1 MISSYTFGIYPRSEE
16 LIEATRKNTE
26 NLDSLSQKET
36 EGYISAQKNAGIG
49 FISDPLLQWDDIFR
63 PFAGYAKS
71 DMEGDEVP
79 RHFAWTTSLN
89 RIFEMNVFYRV
100 LSFMEHPWN
109 LGSRYGNRIHTNL
122 ALSLLPKNRTVAV
135 VEPYT
140 FANLHTVSPAYDRN
154 FNDDL
159 AKMLRE
165 EIDSLVESGF
175 EVIQLLAPSIAYNKE
190 VDFGVVSDALKILT
204 DGLKAKTILHT
215 YFGDVSTKIESLL
228 DLPVS
233 GLGFDIT
240 TTPASSIEKHSF
252 SDKILTVG
260 IINSFNTAIEKPQE
274 CIKQVDEINAQ
285 TKPKE
290 SYVSNNFDLEYV
302 PKEFAMNKISVLG
315 EIARGAKDV

>member
-1 MISSYTFGIYPRSEE
+1 LISSYTFGIYPRSEE

-26 NLDSLSQKET
+26 NLDSLFQKET
-36 EGYISAQKNAGIG
+36 EEYISAQKDTNLG
-49 FISDPLLQWDDIFR
+49 FVSDPLLKWDDIFR
-63 PFAGYAKS
+63 PFS
-71 DMEGDEVP
+71 NLSEVTP
-79 RHFAWTTSLN
+79 TALN
-89 RIFEMNVFYRV
+89 RIYEMNTFYRV
-100 LSFMEHPWN
+100 LSFDGFTFTDGGNTVKSN
-109 LGSRYGNRIHTNL
+109 LDS
-122 ALSLLPKNRTVAV
+122 SLPKNKTVAIP
-135 VEPYT
+135 EPFT
-140 FANLHTVSPAYDRN
+140 FAELHTSNGLKRKEDFVIN
-154 FNDDL
+154 L
-159 AKMLRE
+159 AKMLRV
-165 EIDSLVESGF
+165 EINSLVESGF

-190 VDFGVVSDALKILT
+190 VDFGVVSDALKIIT
-204 DGLKAKTILHT
+204 DGLNAKTILHT

-274 CIKQVDEINAQ
+274 CIKQVDEINAK

>member
-1 MISSYTFGIYPRSEE
+1 LISSYTVGIYPRSEE

-26 NLDSLSQKET
+26 NLDSLFQSET
-36 EGYISAQKNAGIG
+36 EEYISAQKNANLG
-49 FISDPLLQWDDIFR
+49 FVSDPLLKWDDIFR
-63 PFAGYAKS
+63 PFSNLSGVTPTA
-71 DMEGDEVP
+71 
-79 RHFAWTTSLN
+79 LN
-89 RIFEMNVFYRV
+89 RIYEMNTFYRV
-100 LSFMEHPWN
+100 LSFDGSAFTDDGNTVKSN
-109 LGSRYGNRIHTNL
+109 LDS
-122 ALSLLPKNRTVAV
+122 SMPKNKTVAIP
-135 VEPYT
+135 EPFT
-140 FANLHTVSPAYDRN
+140 FAELHTSNEFKRKEDYVKT
-154 FNDDL
+154 L
-159 AKMLRE
+159 AKMLRV

-190 VDFGVVSDALKILT
+190 VDFGVVSDALKIIT

-260 IINSFNTAIEKPQE
+260 VINSFNTAFEKPLE
-274 CIKQVDEINAQ
+274 CFKQVDEINAQ

>member
-1 MISSYTFGIYPRSEE
+1 
-16 LIEATRKNTE
+16 
-26 NLDSLSQKET
+26 
-36 EGYISAQKNAGIG
+36 
-49 FISDPLLQWDDIFR
+49 
-63 PFAGYAKS
+63 
-71 DMEGDEVP
+71 
-79 RHFAWTTSLN
+79 
-89 RIFEMNVFYRV
+89 
-100 LSFMEHPWN
+100 MEHPWN

-122 ALSLLPKNRTVAV
+122 ALSILPKNRTVAV

-154 FNDDL
+154 FNEDL
-159 AKMLRE
+159 AKMLRA

-190 VDFGVVSDALKILT
+190 VDFGVVSDALKIIT

-215 YFGDVSTKIESLL
+215 YFGDVSKKIESLL

-260 IINSFNTAIEKPQE
+260 VINSFNTAIEKPQE

>member
-1 MISSYTFGIYPRSEE
+1 LISSYTFGIYPRSEE
-16 LIEATRKNTE
+16 LIEATRTNTE

-36 EGYISAQKNAGIG
+36 DEYINAQKNANLG
-49 FISDPLLQWDDIFR
+49 FVSDPLLKWDDIFR
-63 PFAGYAKS
+63 PFSNLSGVTPTA
-71 DMEGDEVP
+71 
-79 RHFAWTTSLN
+79 LN
-89 RIFEMNVFYRV
+89 RIFEMNTFYRV
-100 LSFMEHPWN
+100 LSFDGSAFTDGGNTVKSN
-109 LGSRYGNRIHTNL
+109 LDS
-122 ALSLLPKNRTVAV
+122 SLPKNKTVAIP
-135 VEPYT
+135 EPFT
-140 FANLHTVSPAYDRN
+140 FAELHTSNEYKRKEDFVLN
-154 FNDDL
+154 L
-159 AKMLRE
+159 AKMLRV

-190 VDFGVVSDALKILT
+190 VDFGVVSDALKIIT
-204 DGLKAKTILHT
+204 NGLKAKTILHT
-215 YFGDVSTKIESLL
+215 YFGDVSTKIENLL

-260 IINSFNTAIEKPQE
+260 VINSFNTAIEKPQE
-274 CIKQVDEINAQ
+274 CINQVDEINTK

>member
-1 MISSYTFGIYPRSEE
+1 LISSYTFGIYPRSEE

-36 EGYISAQKNAGIG
+36 DEYINAQKNANLG
-49 FISDPLLQWDDIFR
+49 FVSDPLLKWDDIFR
-63 PFAGYAKS
+63 PFS
-71 DMEGDEVP
+71 NLSEVTP
-79 RHFAWTTSLN
+79 TALN
-89 RIFEMNVFYRV
+89 RIYEMNTFYRV
-100 LSFMEHPWN
+100 LSFDGSAFTDGGNTVKSN
-109 LGSRYGNRIHTNL
+109 LDS
-122 ALSLLPKNRTVAV
+122 SLPKNKTVAIP
-135 VEPYT
+135 EPFT
-140 FANLHTVSPAYDRN
+140 FAELHTSNGLKRKEDFVIN
-154 FNDDL
+154 L
-159 AKMLRE
+159 AKMLRV
-165 EIDSLVESGF
+165 EINSLVESGF

-190 VDFGVVSDALKILT
+190 VDFGVISDALKIIT

-215 YFGDVSTKIESLL
+215 YFGDVSTKIENLL

-260 IINSFNTAIEKPQE
+260 VINSFNTAIEKPQE
-274 CIKQVDEINAQ
+274 CINQVDEINAK

-290 SYVSNNFDLEYV
+290 SYVSNNFDMEYV

-315 EIARGAKDV
+315 EITRGVKDV

>member
-26 NLDSLSQKET
+26 NLNSLFQKET
-36 EGYISAQKNAGIG
+36 EEYISAQKNANLG
-49 FISDPLLQWDDIFR
+49 FVSDPLLKWDDIFR
-63 PFAGYAKS
+63 PFSNLETATPTA
-71 DMEGDEVP
+71 
-79 RHFAWTTSLN
+79 LN
-89 RIFEMNVFYRV
+89 RIYEMNTFYRV
-100 LSFMEHPWN
+100 LSFDGQTFTDDGN
-109 LGSRYGNRIHTNL
+109 LVQSNL
-122 ALSLLPKNRTVAV
+122 DLSLLPKNRAAAIP
-135 VEPYT
+135 EPFT
-140 FANLHTVSPAYDRN
+140 FAERHTSKGFKTKEDFTIN
-154 FNDDL
+154 L
-159 AKMLRE
+159 AKMLRV

-175 EVIQLLAPSIAYNKE
+175 ELIQLLGPSIAYNNE
-190 VDFGVVSDALKILT
+190 VDFGLVSDALKIIT

-252 SDKILTVG
+252 SNKSLTIG

-274 CIKQVDEINAQ
+274 CIKQVDEINAK

>member
-36 EGYISAQKNAGIG
+36 DEYINAQKNANLG
-49 FISDPLLQWDDIFR
+49 FVSDPLLKWDDIFR
-63 PFAGYAKS
+63 PFS
-71 DMEGDEVP
+71 SLTSVNLS
-79 RHFAWTTSLN
+79 SLN
-89 RIFEMNVFYRV
+89 RIYEMNTFYRI
-100 LSFMEHPWN
+100 LSFDGSDFTDGGNIVQSN
-109 LGSRYGNRIHTNL
+109 LDS
-122 ALSLLPKNRTVAV
+122 SLPKNKTVAIP
-135 VEPYT
+135 EPFT
-140 FANLHTVSPAYDRN
+140 FAELHTSKK
-154 FNDDL
+154 FKKKDDFIINL
-159 AKMLRE
+159 AKMLRP

-190 VDFGVVSDALKILT
+190 VDFGLVSDGLKILT
-204 DGLKAKTILHT
+204 DGLEAKTVLHT
-215 YFGDVSTKIESLL
+215 YFGDVSKKIESLL

-252 SDKILTVG
+252 SNKSLTIG

-274 CIKQVDEINAQ
+274 CIKQVDEINSN

>member
-1 MISSYTFGIYPRSEE
+1 LISSYTFGIYPRSEE

-36 EGYISAQKNAGIG
+36 EEYITAQKNANLG
-49 FISDPLLQWDDIFR
+49 FVSDPLLKWDDIFR
-63 PFAGYAKS
+63 PFS
-71 DMEGDEVP
+71 SLTSVNLS
-79 RHFAWTTSLN
+79 SLN
-89 RIFEMNVFYRV
+89 RIYEMNTFYRILSFDGSDFTDGCNIV
-100 LSFMEHPWN
+100 LSN
-109 LGSRYGNRIHTNL
+109 LDS
-122 ALSLLPKNRTVAV
+122 SLPKNKTVAIP
-135 VEPYT
+135 EPFT
-140 FANLHTVSPAYDRN
+140 FAELHTSNELKRKEDFVIN
-154 FNDDL
+154 L
-159 AKMLRE
+159 AKMLRV
-165 EIDSLVESGF
+165 EINSLVESGF

-190 VDFGVVSDALKILT
+190 VDFGVISDALKIIT

-252 SDKILTVG
+252 SDKLLTIG

-302 PKEFAMNKISVLG
+302 PKESAMNKISVLG

>member
-1 MISSYTFGIYPRSEE
+1 LISSYTFGIYPRSEE

-36 EGYISAQKNAGIG
+36 DEYINAQKNANLG
-49 FISDPLLQWDDIFR
+49 FVSDPLLKWDDIFR
-63 PFAGYAKS
+63 PFS
-71 DMEGDEVP
+71 SLTSVNLS
-79 RHFAWTTSLN
+79 SLN
-89 RIFEMNVFYRV
+89 RIYEMNTFYRI
-100 LSFMEHPWN
+100 LSFDGSDFTDGGNIVQSN
-109 LGSRYGNRIHTNL
+109 LDS
-122 ALSLLPKNRTVAV
+122 SLPKNKTVAIP
-135 VEPYT
+135 EPFT
-140 FANLHTVSPAYDRN
+140 FAELHTSKK
-154 FNDDL
+154 FKKKDDFIINL
-159 AKMLRE
+159 AKILRP

-190 VDFGVVSDALKILT
+190 VDFGVISDALKIIT

-215 YFGDVSTKIESLL
+215 YFGDVSKKIESLL
-228 DLPVS
+228 ELPVS
-233 GLGFDIT
+233 GLGFDTT

-252 SDKILTVG
+252 SNKSLTIG

-274 CIKQVDEINAQ
+274 CIKLVDEINAN

>member
-36 EGYISAQKNAGIG
+36 DEYINAQKNASLG
-49 FISDPLLQWDDIFR
+49 FVSDPLLKWDDIFR
-63 PFAGYAKS
+63 PFS
-71 DMEGDEVP
+71 SLTSVNLS
-79 RHFAWTTSLN
+79 SLN
-89 RIFEMNVFYRV
+89 RIYEMNTFYRI
-100 LSFMEHPWN
+100 LSFDGSDFTDGGNIVQSN
-109 LGSRYGNRIHTNL
+109 LDS
-122 ALSLLPKNRTVAV
+122 SLPKNKTVAIP
-135 VEPYT
+135 EPFT
-140 FANLHTVSPAYDRN
+140 FAELHTSKK
-154 FNDDL
+154 FKKKDDFIINL
-159 AKMLRE
+159 AKMLRP

-190 VDFGVVSDALKILT
+190 VDFGLVSDGLKILT
-204 DGLKAKTILHT
+204 DGLEAKTILHT

-252 SDKILTVG
+252 SNKSLTIG

-274 CIKQVDEINAQ
+274 CIKQIDEINAN

>member
-1 MISSYTFGIYPRSEE
+1 LISSYTFGIYPRSEE

-26 NLDSLSQKET
+26 NLDSLFQSET
-36 EGYISAQKNAGIG
+36 EGYISAQKNANLG
-49 FISDPLLQWDDIFR
+49 FVSDPLLKWDDIFR
-63 PFAGYAKS
+63 PFS
-71 DMEGDEVP
+71 NLSEVTP
-79 RHFAWTTSLN
+79 TALN
-89 RIFEMNVFYRV
+89 RIYEMNTFYRV
-100 LSFMEHPWN
+100 LSFGGSAFTDGGNTVKSN
-109 LGSRYGNRIHTNL
+109 LDS
-122 ALSLLPKNRTVAV
+122 SLPKNKTVAIP
-135 VEPYT
+135 EPFT
-140 FANLHTVSPAYDRN
+140 FAELHTSNELKRKEDFVIN
-154 FNDDL
+154 L
-159 AKMLRE
+159 AKMLRVE
-165 EIDSLVESGF
+165 MNSLVESGF

-190 VDFGVVSDALKILT
+190 VDFGVVSDALKIIT

-274 CIKQVDEINAQ
+274 CINLIDEINAQ

>member
-26 NLDSLSQKET
+26 NLDSLFQSET
-36 EGYISAQKNAGIG
+36 EEYISAQKNAILG
-49 FISDPLLQWDDIFR
+49 FVSDPLLKWDDIFR
-63 PFAGYAKS
+63 PFATTS
-71 DMEGDEVP
+71 
-79 RHFAWTTSLN
+79 FAQTTSLN
-89 RIFEMNVFYRV
+89 RIFEMNAFYRV

-109 LGSRYGNRIHTNL
+109 LGDRYGNRIHTNL
-122 ALSLLPKNRTVAV
+122 ALSILPKNRTVAV

-140 FANLHTVSPAYDRN
+140 FANLHTVSPNYDRN
-154 FNDDL
+154 FNEDL

-190 VDFGVVSDALKILT
+190 VDFGVVSDALKIIT

-315 EIARGAKDV
+315 EIARGVKDV

>member
-1 MISSYTFGIYPRSEE
+1 LISSYTFGIYPRSEE

-26 NLDSLSQKET
+26 NLDLLFQSET
-36 EGYISAQKNAGIG
+36 EEYITAQKNANLG
-49 FISDPLLQWDDIFR
+49 FVSDPLLKWDDIFR
-63 PFAGYAKS
+63 PFS
-71 DMEGDEVP
+71 NLSEVTP
-79 RHFAWTTSLN
+79 TALN
-89 RIFEMNVFYRV
+89 RIYEMNTFYRV
-100 LSFMEHPWN
+100 LSFDGFAFTDGGNTVKSN
-109 LGSRYGNRIHTNL
+109 LDS
-122 ALSLLPKNRTVAV
+122 SLPKNKTVAIP
-135 VEPYT
+135 EPFT
-140 FANLHTVSPAYDRN
+140 FAELHTSNEHKRKEEFVIN
-154 FNDDL
+154 L
-159 AKMLRE
+159 AKMLRT

-190 VDFGVVSDALKILT
+190 VDFGLVSDGLKILT

-215 YFGDVSTKIESLL
+215 YFGDVSKKIESLL

-240 TTPASSIEKHSF
+240 TTPVSSIEKHSF
-252 SDKILTVG
+252 SDKSLTIG

-274 CIKQVDEINAQ
+274 CIKQVDEINAN

>member
-36 EGYISAQKNAGIG
+36 DEYINAQKNANLG
-49 FISDPLLQWDDIFR
+49 FVSDPLLKWDDIFR
-63 PFAGYAKS
+63 PFS
-71 DMEGDEVP
+71 SLTSVNLS
-79 RHFAWTTSLN
+79 SLN
-89 RIFEMNVFYRV
+89 RIYEMNTFYRI
-100 LSFMEHPWN
+100 LSFDGSDFTDGGNIVQSN
-109 LGSRYGNRIHTNL
+109 LDS
-122 ALSLLPKNRTVAV
+122 SLPKNKTVAIP
-135 VEPYT
+135 EPFT
-140 FANLHTVSPAYDRN
+140 FAELHTSKK
-154 FNDDL
+154 FKKKDDFIINL
-159 AKMLRE
+159 AKMLRP

-190 VDFGVVSDALKILT
+190 VDFGLVSDGLKILT
-204 DGLKAKTILHT
+204 DGLEAKTVLHT

-252 SDKILTVG
+252 SNKSLTIG

-274 CIKQVDEINAQ
+274 CINQVDEINAK

>member
-36 EGYISAQKNAGIG
+36 EEYITAQKNANLG
-49 FISDPLLQWDDIFR
+49 FVSDPLLKWDDIFR
-63 PFAGYAKS
+63 PFS
-71 DMEGDEVP
+71 NLEGVTP
-79 RHFAWTTSLN
+79 TALN
-89 RIFEMNVFYRV
+89 RIYEMNTFYRV
-100 LSFMEHPWN
+100 LSFDGSAFTDGGNTVKSN
-109 LGSRYGNRIHTNL
+109 LDS
-122 ALSLLPKNRTVAV
+122 SLPKNKTVAIP
-135 VEPYT
+135 EPFT
-140 FANLHTVSPAYDRN
+140 FAELHTSNEFKRKEDFVIN
-154 FNDDL
+154 L
-159 AKMLRE
+159 AKMLRV

-190 VDFGVVSDALKILT
+190 VDFGVVSDALKIIT

-274 CIKQVDEINAQ
+274 CINQIDEINATNK
-285 TKPKE
+285 TKRILCE
-290 SYVSNNFDLEYV
+290 
-302 PKEFAMNKISVLG
+302 
-315 EIARGAKDV
+315 

>member
-16 LIEATRKNTE
+16 LIEATRKHTE

-36 EGYISAQKNAGIG
+36 EGYINAQKNANLG
-49 FISDPLLQWDDIFR
+49 FVSDPLLKWDDIFR
-63 PFAGYAKS
+63 PFANSRAVK
-71 DMEGDEVP
+71 P
-79 RHFAWTTSLN
+79 AALN
-89 RIFEMNVFYRV
+89 RIFEMNTFYRV
-100 LSFMEHPWN
+100 LSFDGSDFTDGDNTVQSN
-109 LGSRYGNRIHTNL
+109 LDS
-122 ALSLLPKNRTVAV
+122 SLPKNKTVAIP
-135 VEPYT
+135 EPFT
-140 FANLHTVSPAYDRN
+140 FAELHTSNEFKRKEDFAIN
-154 FNDDL
+154 L
-159 AKMLRE
+159 AKMLRR

-175 EVIQLLAPSIAYNKE
+175 EIIQLLAPSIAYNKE
-190 VDFGVVSDALKILT
+190 VDFGVVSEALKIIT

-215 YFGDVSTKIESLL
+215 YFGDVSKKIESLL

-252 SDKILTVG
+252 SNKSLTIG
-260 IINSFNTAIEKPQE
+260 IINSFNTAIEKSQE
-274 CIKQVDEINAQ
+274 CINQVDEINAK

-315 EIARGAKDV
+315 EIARGAKYV

>member
-26 NLDSLSQKET
+26 NLDSLFQKET
-36 EGYISAQKNAGIG
+36 EEYISAQKNAGLG
-49 FISDPLLQWDDIFR
+49 FVSDPLLKWDDIFR
-63 PFAGYAKS
+63 PFSNLSSVTPTA
-71 DMEGDEVP
+71 
-79 RHFAWTTSLN
+79 LN
-89 RIFEMNVFYRV
+89 RIYEMNTFYRV
-100 LSFMEHPWN
+100 LSFDGQDLVGGGNIVQSN
-109 LGSRYGNRIHTNL
+109 LDS
-122 ALSLLPKNRTVAV
+122 SLPKNKTAAIP
-135 VEPYT
+135 EPFT
-140 FANLHTVSPAYDRN
+140 FAELHTSNKFKRKEDFTIN
-154 FNDDL
+154 L
-159 AKMLRE
+159 AKMLRV
-165 EIDSLVESGF
+165 EIDSLVKSGF
-175 EVIQLLAPSIAYNKE
+175 EAIQLLGPSIAYNNE
-190 VDFGVVSDALKILT
+190 VDFGLVSDALKILT
-204 DGLKAKTILHT
+204 SGLEAKTILHT
-215 YFGDVSTKIESLL
+215 YFGDVSKKIESLL

-274 CIKQVDEINAQ
+274 CIKQVDEINAK

-290 SYVSNNFDLEYV
+290 SYVSTNFDLEYV

>member
-1 MISSYTFGIYPRSEE
+1 LISSYTFGIYPRSEE

-26 NLDSLSQKET
+26 NLNSLFQKET
-36 EGYISAQKNAGIG
+36 EEYISAQKNANLG
-49 FISDPLLQWDDIFR
+49 FVSDPLLKWDDIFR
-63 PFAGYAKS
+63 PFSNLETATPTA
-71 DMEGDEVP
+71 
-79 RHFAWTTSLN
+79 LN
-89 RIFEMNVFYRV
+89 RIYEMNTFYRV
-100 LSFMEHPWN
+100 LSFDGQTFTDDGN
-109 LGSRYGNRIHTNL
+109 LVQSNL
-122 ALSLLPKNRTVAV
+122 DLSLLPKNRAAAIP
-135 VEPYT
+135 EPFT
-140 FANLHTVSPAYDRN
+140 FAERHTSKGFKTKEDFTIN
-154 FNDDL
+154 L
-159 AKMLRE
+159 AKMLRV

-175 EVIQLLAPSIAYNKE
+175 EIIQLLAPSIAYNKE
-190 VDFGVVSDALKILT
+190 VNFGLVSDSLKIIT

-240 TTPASSIEKHSF
+240 TTPASSIEKYSF
-252 SDKILTVG
+252 SDKILTIG

-274 CIKQVDEINAQ
+274 CIKQVDEINAK

>member
-26 NLDSLSQKET
+26 NLNSLFQKET
-36 EGYISAQKNAGIG
+36 EEYISAQKNTGLG
-49 FISDPLLQWDDIFR
+49 FVSDPLLKWDDIFR
-63 PFAGYAKS
+63 PFSNLETVTPTA
-71 DMEGDEVP
+71 
-79 RHFAWTTSLN
+79 LN
-89 RIFEMNVFYRV
+89 RIYEMNTFYRV
-100 LSFMEHPWN
+100 LSFDGSKFTDNGN
-109 LGSRYGNRIHTNL
+109 LVQSNL
-122 ALSLLPKNRTVAV
+122 DLSLLPKNRTAAIP
-135 VEPYT
+135 EPFT
-140 FANLHTVSPAYDRN
+140 FAELHTSNEFKRKEDFTIN
-154 FNDDL
+154 L
-159 AKMLRE
+159 AKMLRA

-190 VDFGVVSDALKILT
+190 VDFGLVSDSLKIIT
-204 DGLKAKTILHT
+204 DGLNAKTILHT

-240 TTPASSIEKHSF
+240 TTPASSIEKYSF
-252 SDKILTVG
+252 SGKSLTIG
-260 IINSFNTAIEKPQE
+260 IVNSFNTAIEKPQE
-274 CIKQVDEINAQ
+274 CIKQVDEINAK

>member
-26 NLDSLSQKET
+26 NLDSLFQRET
-36 EGYISAQKNAGIG
+36 EEYITAQTNANLG
-49 FISDPLLQWDDIFR
+49 FVSDPLLKWDDIFR
-63 PFAGYAKS
+63 PFS
-71 DMEGDEVP
+71 NLSEVTP
-79 RHFAWTTSLN
+79 TALN
-89 RIFEMNVFYRV
+89 RIYEMNTFYRV
-100 LSFMEHPWN
+100 LSFDGSAFTDGGNTVQSN
-109 LGSRYGNRIHTNL
+109 LDS
-122 ALSLLPKNRTVAV
+122 SLPKNKTVAIP
-135 VEPYT
+135 EPFT
-140 FANLHTVSPAYDRN
+140 FAELHTSKK
-154 FNDDL
+154 FKKKDDFIINL
-159 AKMLRE
+159 AKMLRP

-190 VDFGVVSDALKILT
+190 VDFGVISDALKIIT

-215 YFGDVSTKIESLL
+215 YFGDVSKKIESLL

-252 SDKILTVG
+252 SNKSLTIG

-274 CIKQVDEINAQ
+274 CIKQVDEINAN

>member
-1 MISSYTFGIYPRSEE
+1 LISSYTFGIYPRSEE

-26 NLDSLSQKET
+26 NLDSLFQSET
-36 EGYISAQKNAGIG
+36 EGYISAQKNATLG
-49 FISDPLLQWDDIFR
+49 FVSDPLLKWDDIFR
-63 PFAGYAKS
+63 PFSNLSGVTPTA
-71 DMEGDEVP
+71 
-79 RHFAWTTSLN
+79 LN
-89 RIFEMNVFYRV
+89 RIYEMNTFYRV
-100 LSFMEHPWN
+100 LSFDGSAFTDGGNTVKSN
-109 LGSRYGNRIHTNL
+109 LDS
-122 ALSLLPKNRTVAV
+122 SLPKNKTVAIP
-135 VEPYT
+135 EPFT
-140 FANLHTVSPAYDRN
+140 FAELHSSNEFKRKEDFVIT
-154 FNDDL
+154 L
-159 AKMLRE
+159 AKMLRV

-190 VDFGVVSDALKILT
+190 VDFGVVSDALKIIT

-228 DLPVS
+228 NLPVS

-252 SDKILTVG
+252 SDKLLTIG

-274 CIKQVDEINAQ
+274 CINQVDEINAK

>member
-36 EGYISAQKNAGIG
+36 GEYITAQKNANLG
-49 FISDPLLQWDDIFR
+49 FVSDTLLKWDDIFR
-63 PFAGYAKS
+63 PFS
-71 DMEGDEVP
+71 SLTSVNLS
-79 RHFAWTTSLN
+79 SLN
-89 RIFEMNVFYRV
+89 SIYEMNTFYRI
-100 LSFMEHPWN
+100 LSFDGSDFTDGGNIVQSN
-109 LGSRYGNRIHTNL
+109 LDS
-122 ALSLLPKNRTVAV
+122 SLPKNKTVAIP
-135 VEPYT
+135 EPFT
-140 FANLHTVSPAYDRN
+140 FAELHTSKK
-154 FNDDL
+154 FKKKDDFIINL
-159 AKMLRE
+159 AKMLRPE
-165 EIDSLVESGF
+165 RDSLVESGF

-190 VDFGVVSDALKILT
+190 VDFGAVSDALKIIT

-215 YFGDVSTKIESLL
+215 YFGDVSTKIESHL

-260 IINSFNTAIEKPQE
+260 VINSFNSAMEKPQE
-274 CIKQVDEINAQ
+274 CINQVDEINAQ

>member
-36 EGYISAQKNAGIG
+36 EEYISAQKNANLG
-49 FISDPLLQWDDIFR
+49 FVSDPLLKWDDIFR
-63 PFAGYAKS
+63 PFS
-71 DMEGDEVP
+71 NLTSVNLS
-79 RHFAWTTSLN
+79 SLN
-89 RIFEMNVFYRV
+89 RIYEMNTFYRI
-100 LSFMEHPWN
+100 LSFDGLDFTDGGKIIQSN
-109 LGSRYGNRIHTNL
+109 LDS
-122 ALSLLPKNRTVAV
+122 SLPKNRTVAIP
-135 VEPYT
+135 EPFT
-140 FANLHTVSPAYDRN
+140 FAQLHTSKEFKSKEDFTIN
-154 FNDDL
+154 L
-159 AKMLRE
+159 AKILRAE
-165 EIDSLVESGF
+165 VNSLVESGF

-190 VDFGVVSDALKILT
+190 VDFGVISDALKIIT

-240 TTPASSIEKHSF
+240 TTPTSSIEKHSF

-274 CIKQVDEINAQ
+274 CIKQVDEIN
-285 TKPKE
+285 TKTNPKE

-302 PKEFAMNKISVLG
+302 PKEFAMDKISVLG

>member
-1 MISSYTFGIYPRSEE
+1 LISSYTFGIYPRSEE

-36 EGYISAQKNAGIG
+36 DEYITAQKNANLG
-49 FISDPLLQWDDIFR
+49 FVSDPLLKWDDIFR
-63 PFAGYAKS
+63 PFS
-71 DMEGDEVP
+71 SLTSVNLS
-79 RHFAWTTSLN
+79 SLN
-89 RIFEMNVFYRV
+89 RIYEMNTFYRI
-100 LSFMEHPWN
+100 LSFDGSDFTDGGNIVQSN
-109 LGSRYGNRIHTNL
+109 LDS
-122 ALSLLPKNRTVAV
+122 SLPKNKTVAIP
-135 VEPYT
+135 EPFT
-140 FANLHTVSPAYDRN
+140 FAELHTSKK
-154 FNDDL
+154 FKKKDDFIINL
-159 AKMLRE
+159 AKMLRT

-190 VDFGVVSDALKILT
+190 VDFGLVSDSLKIIT
-204 DGLKAKTILHT
+204 DGLKTKTILHT

-228 DLPVS
+228 NLPVS

-274 CIKQVDEINAQ
+274 CINQVDEINAQ

>member
-26 NLDSLSQKET
+26 NLNSLFQKET
-36 EGYISAQKNAGIG
+36 EEYISAQKDTNLG
-49 FISDPLLQWDDIFR
+49 FVSDPLLKWDDIFR
-63 PFAGYAKS
+63 PFSNLETVTPTA
-71 DMEGDEVP
+71 
-79 RHFAWTTSLN
+79 LN
-89 RIFEMNVFYRV
+89 RIYEMNTFYRV
-100 LSFMEHPWN
+100 LSFDGSKFTDNGN
-109 LGSRYGNRIHTNL
+109 LVQSNL
-122 ALSLLPKNRTVAV
+122 DLSLLPKNRTAAIP
-135 VEPYT
+135 EPFT
-140 FANLHTVSPAYDRN
+140 FAELHTSNEFKRKEDFTIN
-154 FNDDL
+154 L
-159 AKMLRE
+159 AKMLRA

-190 VDFGVVSDALKILT
+190 VDFGLVSDALKILT

-240 TTPASSIEKHSF
+240 TTPASSIEKYSF
-252 SDKILTVG
+252 SDKILTIG

-274 CIKQVDEINAQ
+274 CIKQIDEINAK

>member
-26 NLDSLSQKET
+26 NLGSLFQSET
-36 EGYISAQKNAGIG
+36 EGYISAQKNANLG
-49 FISDPLLQWDDIFR
+49 FVSDPLLKWDDIFR
-63 PFAGYAKS
+63 PFS
-71 DMEGDEVP
+71 NLEGVTP
-79 RHFAWTTSLN
+79 TALN
-89 RIFEMNVFYRV
+89 RIYEMNTFYRV
-100 LSFMEHPWN
+100 LSFDGFARHSVGNTVQSN
-109 LGSRYGNRIHTNL
+109 LDS
-122 ALSLLPKNRTVAV
+122 SLPKNKTAAIT
-135 VEPYT
+135 EPFT
-140 FANLHTVSPAYDRN
+140 FAELHTSDEFKRKE
-154 FNDDL
+154 DL
-159 AKMLRE
+159 VMFLAQMLRT

-190 VDFGVVSDALKILT
+190 VDFGLVSDSLRIIT

-274 CIKQVDEINAQ
+274 CIKQVDEINAK

>member
-1 MISSYTFGIYPRSEE
+1 MISSYTFGIYPRSEK

-36 EGYISAQKNAGIG
+36 EEYITAQKNANLR
-49 FISDPLLQWDDIFR
+49 FVSDPLLKWDDIFR
-63 PFAGYAKS
+63 PFS
-71 DMEGDEVP
+71 SLTSVNLS
-79 RHFAWTTSLN
+79 SLN
-89 RIFEMNVFYRV
+89 RIYEMNTFYRI
-100 LSFMEHPWN
+100 LSFDGSDFTDGGNIVQSN
-109 LGSRYGNRIHTNL
+109 LDS
-122 ALSLLPKNRTVAV
+122 SLPKNKTVAIP
-135 VEPYT
+135 EPFT
-140 FANLHTVSPAYDRN
+140 FAELHTSKK
-154 FNDDL
+154 FKKKDDFIINL
-159 AKMLRE
+159 AKMLRP

-190 VDFGVVSDALKILT
+190 VDFGVISDALKIIT

-274 CIKQVDEINAQ
+274 CIKQVDEINAN

-302 PKEFAMNKISVLG
+302 PKEFAMNKISILG